1 MQPPDD
7 SKKRRELRRCLE
19 RWRTVVERHARGLRS
34 DSRKYAVLYGEVVR
48 RCRALAAASGEEHKA
63 LYEDVEKLLQP
74 WLTSEALTRA
84 EKDILIEVSQRC
96 RQAERSLDGRL
107 WLRVGRRWVRP
118 VLRILFIGTVGGL
131 LGWAWHQWGTLLHN
145 TFKGARF
152 EITMALGRLGIGE
165 RWILGGAIVI
175 AIAILVLSRTAKN

>member
-1 MQPPDD
+1 MRLSDQ
-7 SKKRRELRRCLE
+7 SRERRELHRFLE

-34 DSRKYAVLYGEVVR
+34 DPGKYAVLYGEVVR
-48 RCRALAAASGEEHKA
+48 RCRGLAAAAGEEHKA

-96 RQAERSLDGRL
+96 RQAERSLDGRP
-107 WLRVGRRWVRP
+107 WLRAGRRWARP
-118 VLRILFIGTVGGL
+118 VLKTLFIGALAGV
-131 LGWAWHQWGTLLHN
+131 LGWAWHQWGQLLQS
-145 TFKGARF
+145 TYKGARF
-152 EITMALGRLGIGE
+152 EITMALGRLGVGE